1 LAEEVP
7 MPTTGNVLGRI
18 VYLIHLLNGVP
29 DPQSRRKRCLPMPA
43 RSESKLFRSVG
54 SIIRF
59 CNATAVAPDK
69 LSVYIGR
76 IEFLDR

>member
-1 LAEEVP
+1 
-7 MPTTGNVLGRI
+7 MPTTGSVLGKIIIRL
-18 VYLIHLLNGVP
+18 VHLLNGVP
-29 DPQSRRKRCLPMPA
+29 DPQSRRKKCLPMLA
-43 RSESKLFRSVG
+43 CSESKLFRSVG

-59 CNATAVAPDK
+59 CNAVVPHK

>member
-1 LAEEVP
+1 M
-7 MPTTGNVLGRI
+7 MPTTGI
-18 VYLIHLLNGVP
+18 VPRMIRLVHLLNGIP
-29 DPQSRRKRCLPMPA
+29 DPQSRRKICLPMIP
-43 RSESKLFRSVG
+43 RSESKLFRSVE

-59 CNATAVAPDK
+59 CNAIAPDK